1 MDIPDAL
8 ERVVWTMVAAGLAA
22 LPSVLADLPYWW
34 VAVLLPVINY
44 ALVWV
49 RTKVDALPSP
59 GEGLPGLPAENPG

>member
-22 LPSVLADLPYWW
+22 LPSIIGDLPYWW
-34 VAVLLPVINY
+34 VAVLLPIVNY

-49 RTKVDALPSP
+49 RSKVDALPNP
-59 GEGLPGLPAENPG
+59 GEGLPGLPTGEG